1 MNTKNV
7 IALTKQP
14 YDKITLWK
22 TNKEQT
28 NTMIQGYPYCY
39 GTLKAPTC
47 DGPYDTGPVPKFR
60 TTQTWFQ
67 RSARH
72 NLGFDADE
80 PN

>member
-1 MNTKNV
+1 MNVKNV

-28 NTMIQGYPYCY
+28 NTMIQGYTYYY

-47 DGPYDTGPVPKFR
+47 DGPYDTGPVPKFHTTQTEVSTFR
-60 TTQTWFQ
+60 TTQSRFRRCLT
-67 RSARH
+67 
-72 NLGFDADE
+72 
-80 PN
+80 